1 MIKEVVI
8 LRDPHH
14 PDAATFDTLTYAI
27 NALIRKVNV
36 LCEVQDRRYVNNEQ
50 QRVLREHVDPNVRE

>member
-1 MIKEVVI
+1 MIQEI
-8 LRDPHH
+8 TIERDPHH

-36 LCEVQDRRYVNNEQ
+36 LCDVQDRKYATNEQ
-50 QRVLREHVDPNVRE
+50 QRVLQEHVDPNVRE